1 MTVTAKFLMLEVS
14 SSRCVAMVLLSASL
28 TSSLG
33 AVSAMTSKVTAT
45 DVVSAAVGGG
55 VVGETVVGWT
65 TGSCA
70 G

>member
-1 MTVTAKFLMLEVS
+1 MTAKFLMLEVS
-14 SSRCVAMVLLSASL
+14 SPRCVAIVLLSASL
-28 TSSLG
+28 SSSLG

-55 VVGETVVGWT
+55 VVGEAVVDWT